1 MESLFNIGL
10 TFKKIDT
17 GKPTEIIKKTH
28 VVFKP
33 SDRSNSKPPH
43 IRVHKFRRRGGY
55 MS

>member
-17 GKPTEIIKKTH
+17 GKPTKIIKKTH